1 LGVTKYEPVL
11 PDTREVAGSFSAE
24 VPKTDE
30 IRLQS
35 AIGVLDEL
43 RGRAFWKRSAG
54 SAGQRSA

>member
-11 PDTREVAGSFSAE
+11 PDTREVAGSFPAE

-54 SAGQRSA
+54 SVGQRSA